1 MPNNA
6 VIFNKVTGN
15 FKKGPEPRRVGK
27 YFKKYCF
34 YLIKNFP
41 YFQL

>member
-1 MPNNA
+1 MPNNV

-27 YFKKYCF
+27 YLRSF
-34 YLIKNFP
+34 IKSKFFLTFN
-41 YFQL
+41 Y